1 MNSGSDSPSTLSPPR
16 AGATRPA
23 PCYSTG
29 PEICRGPRGARPGAG
44 EGRARGAVGRAAP
57 RSSGGE
63 YPAPAARG
71 AGASARGAAAAPPP
85 GGGESVHER
94 GWSEIFPYPVQGRR
108 PKPREQGLTMV
119 IDKGLGLRATQ
130 DLLEMAADAI
140 DVIKLAFGTPVLY
153 PAERLREKV
162 HLIQSYGIP
171 AYPGGTLLE
180 VAVVQGRF
188 QDFLDEA
195 ERIGFRRLEVS
206 DGTIPMT
213 PDVRAEIIR
222 LCRERGF
229 EVVSEVGKKH
239 PADRVPS
246 TNLVE
251 QVAADLEAGASH
263 VIIEG
268 RESGKGVV
276 IYQEDGSIDDDE
288 LEYITR
294 HVPDLSRLI
303 WEAPLKSQQQ
313 DLILRF
319 GPNVNLGN
327 VHPEDVLACEALRV
341 GLRGDT
347 LRDALLR
354 HPERFPFPYLLER
367 EG

>member
-1 MNSGSDSPSTLSPPR
+1 M
-16 AGATRPA
+16 
-23 PCYSTG
+23 
-29 PEICRGPRGARPGAG
+29 RG
-44 EGRARGAVGRAAP
+44 
-57 RSSGGE
+57 
-63 YPAPAARG
+63 
-71 AGASARGAAAAPPP
+71 
-85 GGGESVHER
+85 R
-94 GWSEIFPYPVQGRR
+94 GWSEAFPYPVEGRQA
-108 PKPREQGLTMV
+108 KPRDEGLTMV
-119 IDKGLGLRATQ
+119 IDKGLGLEQTR
-130 DLLEMAADAI
+130 DLLELAAEHVDM
-140 DVIKLAFGTPVLY
+140 IKLAFGTSALY
-153 PAERLREKV
+153 PLERLREKV
-162 HLIQSYGIP
+162 RLIQSYGIP

-195 ERIGFRRLEVS
+195 ERIGFEKLEVS

-222 LCRERGF
+222 ICRERGF
-229 EVVSEVGKKH
+229 AVVSEVGKKH

-246 TNLVE
+246 SNLVE

-276 IYQEDGSIDDDE
+276 IYHEDGSIDDDE
-288 LEYITR
+288 LEYIVR
-294 HVPDLSRLI
+294 SVPDVRRLI
-303 WEAPLKSQQQ
+303 WEAPRKSQQQ
-313 DLILRF
+313 DLVLRF

-347 LRDALLR
+347 LRAALLR
-354 HPERFPFPYLLER
+354 HPERFPFPYALQR
-367 EG
+367 DG